1 MYIQLLLQAIAKK
14 KTVTGAIAMSHS
26 DLYGLG
32 VADAANSNTWKTIS

>member
-1 MYIQLLLQAIAKK
+1 MYIQLLLQAIAK